1 MAKEILIVDDERDIR
16 TLTSEIL
23 KDEGFET
30 REAKDSTT
38 ALEAVQSREPG
49 LVLLDIWLQGSKL
62 DGIGILKEIKKEHP
76 DVPVLMMSGHGT
88 VETAV
93 QAIKYG
99 AYDFIEKPFT
109 ADRLLLLIER
119 ATEAAQ
125 LRRENAELRVRAGTS
140 LDLLGNSGAI
150 KDVRQAVDRAA
161 PTNSRI
167 IISGP
172 PGAGKEVIARMVHAH
187 SRRAE
192 GPFCVVNC
200 AAMHPDRMEIE
211 LFGTEGE
218 SSGGR
223 RVGMFERAHQGT
235 LLLDEIGDMPLETQ
249 GKIVRV
255 LQEQIFERVGG
266 NSQVQV
272 DVRVI
277 ASTTKDLTAEINA
290 GNLRE
295 DLYYRLNVVPIHIP
309 ALIERRDD
317 IPILA
322 RHFMSNAANAT
333 GQPQRDF
340 TDDALAALQ
349 TYGWPGNVRELRNVI
364 ERLLIMAPGDSSQ
377 PITSAMLPPE
387 IMGNAPSVDVERN
400 GEIMSLPLRD
410 AREMFERE
418 YLLAQVERFG
428 GNISQTAHFV
438 GMERSALHRKLKS
451 LGVRGQD
458 KQ

>member
-16 TLTSEIL
+16 SLTAEIL
-23 KDEGFET
+23 QDEGFET
-30 REAKDSTT
+30 REAKDSTS
-38 ALEAVQSREPG
+38 ALDAVQDRQPG

-62 DGIGILKEIKKEHP
+62 DGIGILKEIKSQYP
-76 DVPVLMMSGHGT
+76 DLPVLIMSGHGS

-93 QAIKYG
+93 QAIKFG

-125 LRRENAELRVRAGTS
+125 LRRENAELRMRAGTS
-140 LDLLGNSGAI
+140 LDLLGHSGAI
-150 KDVRQAVDRAA
+150 RDVRQAVDRAA

-172 PGAGKEVIARMVHAH
+172 PGAGKEVIARLVHAH

-200 AAMHPDRMEIE
+200 AAMHPDRMETE
-211 LFGTEGE
+211 LFGTEGDGG
-218 SSGGR
+218 SGR

-266 NSQVQV
+266 NTQVQV

-309 ALIERRDD
+309 ALIDRRDD
-317 IPILA
+317 IPVLA
-322 RHFMSNAANAT
+322 HHFMSIAAGAS
-333 GQPQRDF
+333 GQPLRDF

-364 ERLLIMAPGDSSQ
+364 ERLLIMAPGDAAQ
-377 PITSAMLPPE
+377 PITGTMLPPE

-400 GEIMSLPLRD
+400 AEIMSLPLRD

>member
-23 KDEGFET
+23 RDEGFET
-30 REAKDSTT
+30 REARDSTS
-38 ALEAVQSREPG
+38 ALEAVRSREPG
-49 LVLLDIWLQGSKL
+49 LVLLDIWLQGSQL
-62 DGIGILKEIKKEHP
+62 DGIGILKEIKSQHP

-125 LRRENAELRVRAGTS
+125 LRRENAELRMRAGTS
-140 LDLLGNSGAI
+140 LDLLGNSSAI

-172 PGAGKEVIARMVHAH
+172 PGAGKEVIARMVHAQ

-200 AAMHPDRMEIE
+200 AAMHPDRMETE
-211 LFGTEGE
+211 LFGTEGDAT
-218 SSGGR
+218 SSR
-223 RVGMFERAHQGT
+223 KVGMFERAHQGT

-249 GKIVRV
+249 GKIIRV

-309 ALIERRDD
+309 ALLERRDD
-317 IPILA
+317 IPVLA
-322 RHFMSNAANAT
+322 RHFMNNAANAS
-333 GQPQRDF
+333 GQTARDF

-349 TYGWPGNVRELRNVI
+349 TYGWPGNVRELRNVV
-364 ERLLIMAPGDSSQ
+364 ERLLIMAPGDAAQ
-377 PITSAMLPPE
+377 PISGSMLPPE
-387 IMGNAPSVDVERN
+387 LMGNAPSVDVERN
-400 GEIMSLPLRD
+400 AEIMSLPLRD

-428 GNISQTAHFV
+428 GNISQTAQFV

>member
-23 KDEGFET
+23 RDEGFDT

-200 AAMHPDRMEIE
+200 AAMHPDRMETE
-211 LFGTEGE
+211 LFGTEGD

-322 RHFMSNAANAT
+322 RHFMSNAASAT

-377 PITSAMLPPE
+377 PISSAMLPPE

-400 GEIMSLPLRD
+400 AEIMSLPLRD